1 VLSPSLES
9 QRAQNLRT
17 LIWRNFLVGW
27 RQYLVRAAWQ
37 PFVLSLGA
45 SMSLVGLLESIGG
58 WSGVVSTAM
67 LPLGGLLADRHGRR
81 RFVILSSVLTACA
94 LLLYALAGWLHDWR
108 WLLPGVLLLGLA
120 SIARPAIDAM
130 TAESAA
136 IGAFGWAYGL
146 VSMSFAAAGI
156 LAPTLGGWL
165 AGRYGYVL
173 VLLLGV
179 TLELLIGALVILALR
194 ETFRPHH
201 RKPFRLPRW
210 VDSAKMWLI
219 PPPHLRAFYVAVTVD
234 IFAFGVGSAILPG
247 MLAKTYGFTALQ
259 LGIMGSISSASWAV
273 SQMVF
278 ARWVDRR
285 GSVPMLIFSESLGVV
300 LTAAWLFSR
309 SFPAFAA
316 LEIVTGVLPA
326 TWVPAYM
333 AYMAKS
339 VPAQQRAQEL
349 GRLGAFRGLWGFPA
363 SYIGGMLYDR
373 FGIQVPILLNMVGA
387 AIVVVI
393 FWLSVREPQS
403 TELTAS
409 PLASA

>member
-1 VLSPSLES
+1 VLPPSVEL
-9 QRAQNLRT
+9 QRVQNLRT
-17 LIWRNFLVGW
+17 LTWRNFLVGW

-58 WSGVVSTAM
+58 WSGIVSTAM
-67 LPLGGLLADRHGRR
+67 LPLGGLLADRHGRK
-81 RFVILSSVLTACA
+81 RFVVLSSVLIACA
-94 LLLYALAGWLHDWR
+94 LLIYALAGWLHDWR
-108 WLLPGVLLLGLA
+108 WLLPGVLLLGVA

-156 LAPTLGGWL
+156 VAPTLGGWL
-165 AGRYGYVL
+165 AQRYGYVL

-179 TLELLIGALVILALR
+179 TLELAIVTLVILALK
-194 ETFRPHH
+194 ETFRPQH
-201 RKPFRLPRW
+201 REPFRLPHW
-210 VDSAKMWLI
+210 LDSLKMMAV
-219 PPPHLRAFYVAVTVD
+219 PPERLRAFYLAVTVD

-259 LGIMGSISSASWAV
+259 LGIMGSISSTSWAA
-273 SQMVF
+273 SQMLF

-285 GSVPMLIFSESLGVV
+285 GSVPMLIFSESLGVA
-300 LTAAWLFSR
+300 LTAAWLFSH
-309 SFPAFAA
+309 SFPTFAA
-316 LEIVTGVLPA
+316 LEIITGVLPA

-333 AYMAKS
+333 VYMAKS
-339 VPAQQRAQEL
+339 VPEQQRAQEL

-363 SYIGGMLYDR
+363 SYIGGMLYDA
-373 FGIQVPILLNMVGA
+373 FGIRVPILLNMVGA
-387 AIVVVI
+387 AIVVAI
-393 FWLSVREPQS
+393 LWLFVREPLS
-403 TELTAS
+403 AEAPSS
-409 PLASA
+409 PPVSA